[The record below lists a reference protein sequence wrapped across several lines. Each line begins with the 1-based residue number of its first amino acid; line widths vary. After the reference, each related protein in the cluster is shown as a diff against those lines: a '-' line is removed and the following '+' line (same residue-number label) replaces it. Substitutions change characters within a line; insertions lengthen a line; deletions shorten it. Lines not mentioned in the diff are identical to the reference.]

1 MTEAVTL
8 FSRLIKSQQNNSE
21 TLPNTMPTKLRR
33 GKANKSKEALE
44 KTKEKINEKKDE
56 IGEIELQKI
65 YRLPSMPIKMVL
77 LTRNNKFN
85 RVRGTSKEYRR

>member
-21 TLPNTMPTKLRR
+21 TLPNTMPTKLIR

-56 IGEIELQKI
+56 IGEIELQKN
-65 YRLPSMPIKMVL
+65 LSTSVNADKDGPS
-77 LTRNNKFN
+77 N
-85 RVRGTSKEYRR
+85 SKQ